1 MKNLFFAFVI
11 ILGLSSCAKELDTA
25 TKNNSKWVLTE
36 WPGRIMPTAAQA
48 TLNISEGNKI
58 GGKAF
63 CNTYGGNASFNGNS
77 IQFSQLFSTKMFCNE
92 LAEAETKFTADLQS
106 VNSGS
111 VAGGKLSL
119 MKDGQVLMVFSKA
132 E

>member
-11 ILGLSSCAKELDTA
+11 ILGLSSCAKELA
-25 TKNNSKWVLTE
+25 METKQNSKWVLTE
-36 WPGRIMPTAAQA
+36 WPGKMIPTSAQA
-48 TLNISEGNKI
+48 TLNISDGNKI

-77 IQFSQLFSTKMFCNE
+77 IQFSQIFSTKMFCNE
-92 LAEAETKFTADLQS
+92 LAEAETNFTADLQS
-106 VNSGS
+106 INSGKVS
-111 VAGGKLSL
+111 GGKLSL